1 MNVQRRAW
9 VAAIYVIL
17 CLVLGGASAAGA
29 IANFVI
35 QFLGALIL
43 LGVALTEPRRD
54 MTRAEKGAWLLFF
67 AFIFLSLLQLVPL
80 PPATWTAIPGR
91 ATVGEGFALIGAELP
106 WLPVSLTP
114 NGTIRALVSL
124 LPGLAIL
131 ALVVAASE
139 RSRQVFLPLLVGF
152 AFVALLLGL
161 TQKASGAKSA
171 LYFYSITNWGHTVG
185 FFANRNHQATLLL
198 MTLPFVAALATPLLR
213 GGRIRQD
220 AIPKIVVIGTLFAMV
235 AGGVMMTGSR
245 AGIAI
250 LPIVSAFCVL
260 MVRKDLTGN
269 VPKLWLGG
277 VGLFMLAA
285 IAAVGFSGVVTRDAL
300 ATANVSASTREAIWE
315 TSWRHAVE
323 HLPIGSGLGSFVP
336 VFRMREDP
344 LNRPSEFANHA
355 HNDYLEW
362 LLETGLPGLALL
374 AAFAMW
380 YAILL
385 RGVWRS
391 NDAALGRAGSI
402 AIAAVLIHSLADYPI
417 RTAAIFAMCVLCA
430 AFMIPAPADP
440 EAEERSRSKKRER
453 HYRL

>member
-9 VAAIYVIL
+9 LAAIYFLL
-17 CLVLGGASAAGA
+17 CLILGGASAAGV
-29 IANFVI
+29 IANFAI
-35 QFLGALIL
+35 QFLGAVIL
-43 LGVALTEPRRD
+43 LALALKEPRREV
-54 MTRAEKGAWLLFF
+54 TRAEKGAWLIFV
-67 AFIFLSLLQLVPL
+67 AFIILSLLQLVPL
-80 PPATWTAIPGR
+80 PPSIWVGLPGR
-91 ATVGEGFALIGAELP
+91 ATVAEGFTLIGAELP
-106 WLPVSLTP
+106 WLPLSLTP
-114 NGTIRALVSL
+114 DATIRAMVSL

-131 ALVVAASE
+131 ALLAPASD
-139 RSRQVFLPLLVGF
+139 RSRHLFLPLIVSF

-161 TQKASGAKSA
+161 TQKASGSKSA

-220 AIPKIVVIGTLFAMV
+220 AIPKIVVIGTLFAMI

-250 LPIVSAFCVL
+250 LPIVTAFCVL

-269 VPKLWLGG
+269 VPKLWIGG
-277 VGLFMLAA
+277 VGFFMLAA

-300 ATANVSASTREAIWE
+300 ATANVAASTREAIWGS
-315 TSWRHAVE
+315 SWKYAVE
-323 HLPIGSGLGSFVP
+323 HLPIGSGLGSFVS

-355 HNDYLEW
+355 HNDYVEW
-362 LLETGLPGLALL
+362 LLETGLPGIVLL
-374 AAFAMW
+374 AAFAIW
-380 YAILL
+380 YAIRL

-391 NDAALGRAGSI
+391 KEAALGRAGSI
-402 AIAAVLIHSLADYPI
+402 AIAAVLIHSLADYPV
-417 RTAAIFAMCVLCA
+417 RTAAIFAMCALCA
-430 AFMIPAPADP
+430 AFMIPAPAGP
-440 EAEERSRSKKRER
+440 ETEERPRPRTRER
-453 HYRL
+453 RHRL